1 MSVYSITI
9 VYIYIFIDIYI
20 YLYIDESEVN
30 GTEFCSELN

>member
-9 VYIYIFIDIYI
+9 VYIYIYIYI